1 MTQIIDTSQYKH
13 HPAIEQLT
21 NLLCNRTQNFDQPY
35 FRVIVASTIANL
47 ASNMRAVL
55 STEDRGDIP
64 VNLYALALA
73 PSGYGKGYSMSIMEE
88 LTAGFKDRFI
98 HETMPQRAAQAL
110 EKRANSKAAR
120 NHTAPEEELAGLQKY
135 YQELGE
141 FPFTFSEG
149 NSPACKQLRQKLL
162 YAECGALNLVID
174 EIGSNLLGNTEILN
188 LYLELYDQGVTKQK
202 LTKNTKDSIRGE
214 DISGKTPANMLLFG
228 TPVKLL
234 DGGIVE
240 DAFYSFLA
248 TGYARRFL
256 FAYGKKASQKAY
268 NQYTP
273 TEAYDKLIDKSN
285 SITFVNWKQLFYSL
299 ADPSYLDW
307 KIVVPRNIG
316 IKLIDYKFK
325 CEKVADSLPSG
336 GIEEIRKAEISH
348 RYFRALK
355 LAGSY
360 AFLDTATELTEEHLN
375 QAIKLTEESG
385 QDFERI
391 LARPKNYE
399 RLARHIAEQK
409 SELTHADLVEQLPF
423 YKTSNQSRREMM
435 DLARSWGIKN
445 NILIKT
451 VVNDGIEFFS
461 ADTLKPTD
469 LNHLIISASDDIAF
483 HYQDFP
489 MSWSD
494 VTTLGNQFLPGTEND
509 PQPVHWINHLVKDGH
524 RCDDCIVPGFNLIVL
539 DVDGTLPI
547 KSFQEMFKDYKYALY
562 TTKRSTP
569 ECERYRV
576 ILPINYTLELTK
588 EDYKE
593 FINNVLSYMPFTVD
607 SAVNQRAHKWLT
619 NPKAD
624 LYSNEGKLFDALPFI
639 PHTKKNESF
648 LASEGKIANL
658 GALEKWFTRQ
668 FTEGNRNNVLFKYAM
683 CLLDAGKDYP
693 TIERSVKSFNAAQ
706 ENKLSDD
713 EVETTVLV
721 EVARKSCQI

>member
-21 NLLCNRTQNFDQPY
+21 QLLCNRTQNFDEPY
-35 FRVIVASTIANL
+35 FRVLVASSITNL
-47 ASNMRAVL
+47 ASDMRVTL
-55 STEDRGDIP
+55 STEDRGEVP
-64 VNLYALALA
+64 VNMYALALA
-73 PSGYGKGYSMSIMEE
+73 PSGYGKGYSISIMED
-88 LTAGFKDRFI
+88 LVSGFKDRFI
-98 HETMPQRAAQAL
+98 NETMPQRAQQSL
-110 EKRANSKAAR
+110 EKRAQTKAAR
-120 NHTAPEEELAGLQKY
+120 NHTAPEDELAGLQKY
-135 YQELGE
+135 YGELGE

-162 YAECGALNLVID
+162 YAECGALNLCID
-174 EIGSNLLGNTEILN
+174 EIGSNLLGNTDILN
-188 LYLELYDQGVTKQK
+188 LYLELYDQGTTKQK
-202 LTKNTKDSIRGE
+202 LTKNTKENVRGE

-234 DGGIVE
+234 DGGAVE

-256 FAYGKKASQKAY
+256 FAYGKKTSQKAY

-285 SITFVNWKQLFYSL
+285 SQTFINWKQTFYSL
-299 ADPSYLDW
+299 ADPTYLDW
-307 KIVVPRNIG
+307 KIVVPRDIS

-325 CEKVADSLPSG
+325 CEKVADSLPTSG
-336 GIEEIRKAEISH
+336 IGEIRKAEISH

-355 LAGSY
+355 LAGCY
-360 AFLDTATELTEEHLN
+360 AFLDSATELTEEHLN

-385 QDFERI
+385 DDFERI
-391 LARPKNYE
+391 LARPKPYE
-399 RLARHIAEQK
+399 RLAKFIAEQQT
-409 SELTHADLVEQLPF
+409 ELTHADLVEQLPF
-423 YKTSNQSRREMM
+423 YKTSNQSRKEMM

-461 ADTLKPTD
+461 ADTLKLTD
-469 LNHLIISASDDIAF
+469 LNNLVISGSDDIAF
-483 HYQDFP
+483 HYQDIP
-489 MSWSD
+489 ATWTD
-494 VTTLGNQFLPGTEND
+494 ICTLGNQYLDGTDED
-509 PQPVHWINHLVKDGH
+509 PQPIHWINHYVKDGH
-524 RCDDCIVPGFNLIVL
+524 RCEDCIVPGFNLIVL

-547 KSFQEMFKDYKYALY
+547 KTFQEMFKEYKYALY
-562 TTKRSTP
+562 TTKRSQP
-569 ECERYRV
+569 DCERYRV
-576 ILPINYTLELTK
+576 IFPTNYQLELSK

-593 FINNVLSYMPFTVD
+593 FMNNVLKFMPFD
-607 SAVNQRAHKWLT
+607 IDPAVNQRAHKWLT
-619 NPKAD
+619 NPNAT
-624 LYSNEGKLFDALPFI
+624 LYSNDGKLFDVLPFI

-683 CLLDAGKDYP
+683 ALIDAGKDYA
-693 TIERSVKSFNAAQ
+693 TVERSVKSFNAAQ
-706 ENKLSDD
+706 ENKISNEELES
-713 EVETTVLV
+713 TVLT
-721 EVARKSCQI
+721 EVARKCLI

>member
-1 MTQIIDTSQYKH
+1 MTQIVDTSKYSH
-13 HPAIEQLT
+13 HPAITQLT
-21 NLLCNRTQNFDQPY
+21 NLLCNRTQNFDEPY
-35 FRVIVASTIANL
+35 FRVLVASMITNL
-47 ASNMRAVL
+47 ASDMRAKL
-55 STEDRGDIP
+55 LTEDRGEVPI
-64 VNLYALALA
+64 NMYALALA
-73 PSGYGKGYSMSIMEE
+73 PSGYGKGYSISIMED
-88 LTAGFKDRFI
+88 LIAGFKDRFI
-98 HETMPQRAAQAL
+98 NETMPECAAQNL
-110 EKRANSKAAR
+110 EQRANSKAAR

-162 YAECGALNLVID
+162 LANCGALNLCID
-174 EIGSNLLGNTEILN
+174 EIGSNLLGNTDILN

-202 LTKNTKDSIRGE
+202 LTKNTKENLRGE

-234 DGGIVE
+234 DGGQVE
-240 DAFYSFLA
+240 DAFYSFLE

-256 FAYGKKASQKAY
+256 FAFGKKTSQKAY
-268 NQYTP
+268 MQYTP

-285 SITFVNWKQLFYSL
+285 SQTFINWKQTFYSL
-299 ADPSYLDW
+299 ADPAYLDW
-307 KIVVPRNIG
+307 KITVPRDIS

-325 CEKVADSLPSG
+325 CEKAADEISSG
-336 GIEEIRKAEISH
+336 GIGEIRKAEISH

-355 LAGSY
+355 LAGTY
-360 AFLDTATELTEEHLN
+360 AFLDTAIELTEEHLN

-391 LARPKNYE
+391 LNRPKNYE

-409 SELTHADLVEQLPF
+409 CELTHADLVEQLPF
-423 YKTSNQSRREMM
+423 YKTGNSNRKELM

-461 ADTLKPTD
+461 ADTLKVTD
-469 LNHLIISASDDIAF
+469 LNNLIISGSDDIAY

-489 MSWSD
+489 ATWD
-494 VTTLGNQFLPGTEND
+494 DICTLGNQYLPDTDAD
-509 PQPVHWINHLVKDGH
+509 PQPVHWINHYVREGH
-524 RCDDCIVPGFNLIVL
+524 RCEDCIVPGFNLIVL

-547 KSFQEMFKDYKYALY
+547 KSFHDMFKDYKYALY

-576 ILPINYTLELTK
+576 IFPVNFTLELDK

-593 FINNVLSYMPFTVD
+593 FMNNVLSFMPFAVD
-607 SAVNQRAHKWLT
+607 PAVNQRAHKWLT
-619 NPKAD
+619 NPNAT
-624 LYSNEGKLFDALPFI
+624 LYTNEGKLFDALPFI

-683 CLLDAGKDYP
+683 CLVDAGKDYA
-693 TIERSVKSFNAAQ
+693 TIERSVKSFNNAQ
-706 ENKLSDD
+706 ENKLPND
-713 EVETTVLV
+713 ELESTVLT
-721 EVARKSCQI
+721 EVAKKCLK